1 MKIDKV
7 KLIIGIICIGFGILL
22 FFCMNNQ
29 AQVLLRTY
37 SDTKNFNSTVDATQ
51 YQNIIAQQAED
62 ENAIINSNIT
72 TSNNQSTVNWTV
84 EMPKTAGKFAYGK
97 SEKSKAGL
105 SSIIAIIALITLGF
119 MGIDRIYYAL
129 PHKSSKIN
137 GVTK

>member
-7 KLIIGIICIGFGILL
+7 KLIIGIISIGFGIL
-22 FFCMNNQ
+22 FFFYGNNQ

-37 SDTKNFNSTVDATQ
+37 SDTKNFNSMVDATQ

-137 GVTK
+137 EVTK